1 MKPGIFDFWSLGDF
15 MYLHAKTKIPG
26 MLQYINENPQR
37 YISDQA
43 WDKMLESMNEFNLRL
58 HDGKAQGSEFL
69 GWVDLPANALKSVD
83 EDYKK
88 AMDLFADKEAV
99 VCVGIGGSYLG
110 TRAVLSALQ
119 TPFSNAQ
126 PEMLY
131 AGHQLDE
138 AYHDDL
144 LKYLRNKDFGIIV
157 ISKSGTTTEPAVA
170 FRLLKNLLKEQG
182 KGDELK
188 KHIIAIT
195 DAKKGA
201 LRSLADELDL
211 VSYVVPDDVGG
222 RFSVLTPVGL
232 VPLAVAGV
240 DLQALLEGARD
251 MSELVSYRQL
261 PGRNPAV
268 QYAAFR
274 KLMWDSKKSVEIL
287 ANTLPSLSY
296 VAEWWKQLF
305 GESEGKEHKGLLPAN
320 INMTSDLHSL
330 GQFIQEGNPMFFE
343 TFLKVKS
350 SDRNLKIP
358 REVANL
364 DNLNYLAG
372 KSMDYINQKAA
383 EGTQKAHADGAV
395 PVSEIIIDKTDEY
408 HLGQLLYFF
417 EKACGM
423 SAYSLGVNPFDQPGV
438 EAYKS
443 NMFTLLGKK

>member
-1 MKPGIFDFWSLGDF
+1 
-15 MYLHAKTKIPG
+15 
-26 MLQYINENPQR
+26 MLKYINDKPEKYTTN
-37 YISDQA
+37 QA
-43 WDKMLESMNEFNLRL
+43 WEKALESMNEFNLRL
-58 HDGKAQGSEFL
+58 HDGKAAGSEFL
-69 GWVDLPANALKSVD
+69 GWVDLPGKSLKSVG
-83 EDYKK
+83 EEYKK
-88 AMDLFADKEAV
+88 AIDLFVNKEAV

-144 LKYLRNKDFGIIV
+144 LTYLGDKDFGIIV

-170 FRLLKNLLKEQG
+170 FRLLKNLLIEQG
-182 KGDELK
+182 KADDLK

-201 LRSLADELDL
+201 LRSLADELEL
-211 VSYVVPDDVGG
+211 TSYVVPDDVGG

-251 MSELVSYRQL
+251 MAELVSYRQL

-305 GESEGKEHKGLLPAN
+305 GESEGKENKGLLPAN

-330 GQFIQEGNPMFFE
+330 GQFIQEGNPIFFE
-343 TFLKVKS
+343 TFLKVNKS
-350 SDRNLKIP
+350 ERNLKIP
-358 REVANL
+358 KEDANL

-372 KSMDYINQKAA
+372 KTMDFVNQKAA
-383 EGTQKAHADGAV
+383 EGTRQAHADGGV
-395 PVSEIIIDKTDEY
+395 PVSEIVIDKPDEY

-443 NMFTLLGKK
+443 NMFRLLGKK